1 MAKARPKIFV
11 VEYEAEFIGRK
22 NWSGTM
28 SISGTEDTS
37 EEQIMKQA
45 KSQIRTVLIN
55 RFKLK
60 VHPADGG
67 TFLRTSDRITK
78 ELEDGT
84 YDPAET
90 EK

>member
-1 MAKARPKIFV
+1 MAKARPKIFI

-60 VHPADGG
+60 VNPADQG
-67 TFLRTSDRITK
+67 TFLKTSDRITK

>member
-1 MAKARPKIFV
+1 MAKARPKIFI
-11 VEYEAEFIGRK
+11 VEYEAEFVGRK

-28 SISGTEDTS
+28 SISATEDTS
-37 EEQIMKQA
+37 KEKIMKQA

-60 VHPADGG
+60 VNPADEG
-67 TFLRTSDRITK
+67 TFLKTSDRINK

-90 EK
+90 EE